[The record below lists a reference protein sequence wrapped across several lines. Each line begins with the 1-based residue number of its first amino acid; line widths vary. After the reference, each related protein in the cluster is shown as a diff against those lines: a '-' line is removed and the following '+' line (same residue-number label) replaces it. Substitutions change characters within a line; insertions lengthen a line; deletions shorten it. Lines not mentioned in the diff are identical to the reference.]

1 MPPPSNPTELARETL
16 RLLATRRI
24 APTPEH
30 YQRIYQELSGEV
42 PRGTAE
48 EDVEENLGKVFDN
61 LGKKSPALA
70 PKLKSIAKSVEQ
82 RDWEAVQTALESL
95 SKAAPAA
102 QSQENWADL
111 IRDLIKQWDIKQAG
125 LTSPRKKE
133 ALERVLINFGRNPAE
148 LHAKMGAL
156 TKAWAEGAAGPSDI
170 EVVESAPADTPP
182 PPAAK
187 AEVPVDRRGMPV
199 SLAGADEVPGMLAEL
214 LAQAL
219 LQGVMPH
226 VSHLP
231 ALAEEAARL
240 AQQARSA
247 RKPEAFAA
255 LSKGMRQFWLQVELQ
270 TEADGE
276 ILDGLMRLLKL
287 VIDNITEL
295 LLDDQWLRGQLTIVQ
310 DIISKPLDHR
320 VIADAET
327 RFKEVIF
334 KQGTIKHSLN
344 EAKTTLKSLVTA
356 FIERIGV
363 LSESTG
369 EYNKKLE
376 GYTQLLGSTEDIP
389 VLNDILQNILAD
401 TKSLHLDM
409 IRSHDELESA
419 RRQAEAAEVRIKTLE
434 AELGQI
440 SELVYQD
447 HLTGTLNR
455 RGLEDAFEREFARS
469 ERHGIPLSIALLDV
483 DHFKR
488 LNDTYGHDTGDQA
501 LIHLAKV
508 IKEIL
513 RPTDTVARYG
523 GEEFVVIL
531 SNTAADDAVSIMT
544 RLQREL
550 TKRFFLHDNER
561 ILITFSAG
569 VTQRQGLEASDAMI
583 ARADGALYRAK
594 QTGRNRVLLAGPG
607 DAGRTSPPGAA

>member
-1 MPPPSNPTELARETL
+1 
-16 RLLATRRI
+16 
-24 APTPEH
+24 
-30 YQRIYQELSGEV
+30 V
-42 PRGTAE
+42 
-48 EDVEENLGKVFDN
+48 
-61 LGKKSPALA
+61 
-70 PKLKSIAKSVEQ
+70 
-82 RDWEAVQTALESL
+82 
-95 SKAAPAA
+95 
-102 QSQENWADL
+102 
-111 IRDLIKQWDIKQAG
+111 RDLIKQWDLKQAG

-133 ALERVLINFGRNPAE
+133 ALERVLINFGRNPVE
-148 LHAKMGAL
+148 LHVKLAAL

-170 EVVESAPADTPP
+170 EVVESAPVEPALA
-182 PPAAK
+182 PAAE
-187 AEVPVDRRGMPV
+187 AEVAAERRGMPV
-199 SLAGADEVPGMLAEL
+199 NVASADEVPGMLAEL

-226 VSHLP
+226 VNHLP
-231 ALAEEAARL
+231 ALAKEAAKL
-240 AQQARSA
+240 AQQARNA
-247 RKPEAFAA
+247 RKPDAFTA
-255 LSKGMRQFWLQVELQ
+255 LSKNLRQFWIQVELQ
-270 TEADGE
+270 TDAEGE

-320 VIADAET
+320 VIADAEA

-369 EYNKKLE
+369 TYNKKLE
-376 GYTQLLGSTEDIP
+376 GYTQMLGRTEDIP
-389 VLNDILQNILAD
+389 ALNNILQNILAD

-419 RRQAEAAEVRIKTLE
+419 RRQAEAAEERIKDLE

-455 RGLEDAFEREFARS
+455 RGMEDAFEREFARS
-469 ERHGIPLSIALLDV
+469 ERHGIPLSVALLDV

-488 LNDTYGHDTGDQA
+488 LNDTYGHETGDQA
-501 LIHLAKV
+501 LVHLANV
-508 IKEIL
+508 VKEIL

-523 GEEFVVIL
+523 GEEFAVIL
-531 SNTAADDAVSIMT
+531 PNTTAGDAVSIMT

-569 VTQRQGLEASDAMI
+569 VTQREGQESSDTLL

-594 QTGRNRVLLAGPG
+594 QTGRNRVLQATPG
-607 DAGRTSPPGAA
+607 ESSPPSTAGA

>member
-1 MPPPSNPTELARETL
+1 MPPPSNPTELARETFK
-16 RLLATRRI
+16 LLATRRI
-24 APTPEH
+24 APTPEN
-30 YQRIYQELSGEV
+30 YQRIYHELSGE
-42 PRGTAE
+42 PPQNAGKE
-48 EDVEENLGKVFDN
+48 FEENLGKVLDG
-61 LGKKSPALA
+61 LGRKTPHLA
-70 PKLKSIAKSVEQ
+70 PKLTPLAKSLET
-82 RDWEAVQTALESL
+82 RDWEAFEQALESL
-95 SKAAPAA
+95 GNTAP
-102 QSQENWADL
+102 QTQENWAEL
-111 IRDLIKQWDIKQAG
+111 VRDLIKQWDLKQAG

-133 ALERVLINFGRNPAE
+133 ALERVLINFGRNSVE
-148 LHAKMGAL
+148 LHAKLSAL
-156 TKAWAEGAAGPSDI
+156 TKAWMEGAAGPSDI
-170 EVVESAPADTPP
+170 EVVESAPLDTA
-182 PPAAK
+182 PAPGTDTAVE
-187 AEVPVDRRGMPV
+187 ADRRGMPV
-199 SLAGADEVPGMLAEL
+199 NVASPDEIPGMLAEL

-231 ALAEEAARL
+231 ALADEAARL
-240 AQQARSA
+240 ARQARNA
-247 RKPEAFAA
+247 RLPDAFAA
-255 LSKGMRQFWLQVELQ
+255 LSKSLRQFWIQVELQ
-270 TEADGE
+270 TDADGE

-295 LLDDQWLRGQLTIVQ
+295 LLDDQWLRGQLAVVQ

-320 VIADAET
+320 VIADAEA

-334 KQGTIKHSLN
+334 KQGTVKHSLN
-344 EAKTTLKSLVTA
+344 EAKATLKNLVTA

-363 LSESTG
+363 LSENTG
-369 EYNKKLE
+369 SYNKKLE
-376 GYTQLLGSTEDIP
+376 GYTQMLGSTEDIP
-389 VLNDILQNILAD
+389 ALNDILQNILAD

-419 RRQAEAAEVRIKTLE
+419 RRQAESAEQRIKYLE

-455 RGLEDAFEREFARS
+455 RGMEDAFEREFARS

-501 LIHLAKV
+501 LIHLANV
-508 IKEIL
+508 VKEIL

-531 SNTAADDAVSIMT
+531 PNTADADAVSIMT

-569 VTQRQGLEASDAMI
+569 VTQREGQETSDAMI

-594 QTGRNRVLLAGPG
+594 QTGRNRVLLANPGESGPP
-607 DAGRTSPPGAA
+607 AGKAAP